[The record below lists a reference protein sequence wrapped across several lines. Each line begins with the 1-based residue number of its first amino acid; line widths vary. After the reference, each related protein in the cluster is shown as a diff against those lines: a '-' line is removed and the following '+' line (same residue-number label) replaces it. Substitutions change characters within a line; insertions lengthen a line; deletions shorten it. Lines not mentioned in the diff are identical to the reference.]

1 MFIAQ
6 VVSKGKHGKAYTSIL
21 LRESFRVG
29 ATVKSKT
36 LAVLTRL
43 PAHVLEAVRRAVAQP
58 ANSLPKPANSSGT
71 ALAAPLAVA
80 SAADSLAK
88 LADASDGSLRLRQ
101 AESLGALWTVDQV
114 AQQLG
119 IKKALG
125 VTRQAELSYW
135 QVLARVLRPGTSLL
149 AMVRLAS
156 TCAAAAMLGW
166 RLAFTE
172 DDLYA
177 NGTWLEGRHAVIE
190 RRLWQARPAPPRDQ
204 LFLYDVTSSYLE
216 GNYNALAA
224 WGYNRDHKEGKKQVV
239 VGLLTDSQGE
249 PVSIQVYRGN
259 TSDPKTFG
267 QQVHKVKKELGC
279 EGVTLVGDRGMIRKD
294 QKEVAQKAEL
304 HFVTA
309 LTKPQIQKLLVKKVL
324 QLELFEEQ
332 VHEVL
337 GEDGRRFVLR
347 RNPMRQEELKRT
359 REQKQQALEAALKKA
374 NTYLDE
380 HPRAKVATQRRDL
393 AARLESF
400 KVQDWLKLTIKKQ
413 RLVLNCDAKALEA
426 AALLDGC
433 YVVETDLKTPQA
445 DAQTIHDRYKD
456 LAFVERD
463 FRTLK
468 TGHLEF
474 RPWFVCT
481 EDNTQAHALTSM
493 LALKV
498 RRHLERAWWSLE
510 VTVEEGLRELEKLC
524 VMELVEAQSGKV
536 VARLVPEPSAQQKQL
551 LDALK
556 LDLPRTVPKAEV
568 TVGTR
573 KKINQARQALE
584 K

>member
-1 MFIAQ
+1 MFIAE
-6 VVSKGKHGKAYTSIL
+6 VISKGKRGKSYTSIL
-21 LRESFRVG
+21 LRQSYRLG
-29 ATVKSKT
+29 SAVKSKT
-36 LAVLTRL
+36 LAVLTHL
-43 PAHVLEAVRRAVAQP
+43 PAHVLEAVRRALAQP
-58 ANSLPKPANSSGT
+58 PNSLS
-71 ALAAPLAVA
+71 
-80 SAADSLAK
+80 K
-88 LADASDGSLRLRQ
+88 LADASGDSLRLRQ
-101 AESLGALWTVDQV
+101 GQSFGALWTVHQL
-114 AQQLG
+114 AQHLG

-125 VTRQAELSYW
+125 VTQEADLSYW

-149 AMVRLAS
+149 AMVRLAT
-156 TCAAAAMLGW
+156 TCAAAALLGW
-166 RLAFTE
+166 HRAFTE

-177 NGTWLEGRHAVIE
+177 NGSWLEGRHAVIE
-190 RRLWQARPAPPRDQ
+190 RRLWQARPAPPKDQ

-216 GNYNALAA
+216 GDYNALAA
-224 WGYNRDHKEGKKQVV
+224 WGYNRDHKAGKKQVV

-259 TSDPKTFG
+259 TSDLKTFG
-267 QQVHKVKKELGC
+267 QQVHKIKKELGC
-279 EGVTLVGDRGMIRKD
+279 EGVTLIGDRGMIRPD
-294 QKEVAQKAEL
+294 QKAVAQKAEF

-309 LTKPQIQKLLVKKVL
+309 LTKPQIQKLLADKVL
-324 QLELFEEQ
+324 QLELFEEK

-347 RNPMRQEELKRT
+347 RNPLRQEELKRA

-380 HPRAKVATQRRDL
+380 HPRAKVPTRRRHL
-393 AARLESF
+393 AARLESL
-400 KVQDWLKLTIKKQ
+400 KAQNWLKLSVKKQ
-413 RLVLNCDAKALEA
+413 RLVLTLDAPALQA
-426 AALLDGC
+426 AAQLDGC
-433 YVVETDLKTPQA
+433 YVVETDLKTAQA

-468 TGHLEF
+468 SGHLEF

-481 EDNTQAHALTSM
+481 QDNTQAHALTSM
-493 LALKV
+493 LALKI
-498 RRHLERAWWSLE
+498 RRHLERAWWPLE
-510 VTVEEGLRELEKLC
+510 VTVEEGLRQLEELC
-524 VMELVEAQSGKV
+524 VMELIHLQSGKV
-536 VARLVPEPSAQQKQL
+536 VARQVPEPSARQKQL

-556 LDLPRTVPKAEV
+556 LNPPATVPQAKV

-573 KKINQARQALE
+573 KKINNVRKTLE